1 MALDITQWLNVAV
14 SFLTP
19 ADPTLSSFKCH
30 RDQPSL
36 LQRLGFESPS
46 YMFTFR
52 MAIMA
57 VDTVSW
63 YLAESESMALSLGS
77 TAAAHSSSL
86 VALYANHPPLSSS
99 IIANQTA
106 LC

>member
-1 MALDITQWLNVAV
+1 
-14 SFLTP
+14 
-19 ADPTLSSFKCH
+19 
-30 RDQPSL
+30 
-36 LQRLGFESPS
+36 
-46 YMFTFR
+46 MFTFR

-86 VALYANHPPLSSS
+86 VALWANHLLFPPL
-99 IIANQTA
+99 
-106 LC
+106 L